1 MLIVF
6 LLPFSMFFQ
15 KVLSLIKKKEHSKLF
30 KFLILFWLRW
40 VFTSLCGL
48 LIAVASLTAEL
59 GSRVCG
65 LQLPWPGGL
74 TNCSS
79 WASEHRLNVVAHG
92 LRCSVTCGIL
102 LDQGSNPC
110 PLHWRADSQPLYYQG
125 SHKTF
130 QLLKLSRIPF
140 YKLCLQLYVYNILTL
155 EKEMATHSSSLAWEI
170 QWTEVS
176 GGLQSMGL

>member
-1 MLIVF
+1 MAALGLYCFVRASHCSG
-6 LLPFSMFFQ
+6 FSYCRAR
-15 KVLSLIKKKEHSKLF
+15 LSSV
-30 KFLILFWLRW
+30 WA
-40 VFTSLCGL
+40 SA
-48 LIAVASLTAEL
+48 AVA
-59 GSRVCG
+59 R
-65 LQLPWPGGL
+65 GL

-140 YKLCLQLYVYNILTL
+140 YKLCLQLYVYDILTL

-170 QWTEVS
+170 Q
-176 GGLQSMGL
+176 